1 MSVFDDYDNYDKK
14 LNLSE
19 GIEHVRENKPE
30 DKKKVEGYQPN
41 PQDEKYYEV
50 MGIKNSFDNVS
61 VGSDRYGQMLISV
74 NTLKEPGEVTL
85 DSDKKLMKGPRRK
98 KKIEAFGDFYTNLF
112 SNTHGA
118 FAFRADRN
126 ISDIRMMTEFER
138 IAKKR
143 VTKEQRDAMPL
154 LRLEE
159 DKALL
164 SEMRGKGASGN
175 DDFYERQQLE
185 RRVLKETEY
194 RDRFM
199 ARLRKARRKTYDN
212 GEEEEQK
219 DILKTLMTAEEGSDD
234 DTNDNDGTDDMIDEI
249 DDIMD
254 GIDETDEIL
263 DDTEISASR
272 SD

>member
-1 MSVFDDYDNYDKK
+1 MSVFDDYDNYDQK

-19 GIEHVRENKPE
+19 GIEHVRESKPE
-30 DKKKVEGYQPN
+30 DKKKVEGYEPN

-74 NTLKEPGEVTL
+74 NTMKEPGEVTL
-85 DSDKKLMKGPRRK
+85 DSDKKVMKGPRRK
-98 KKIEAFGDFYTNLF
+98 KKIEAFGDFYTNLY

-138 IAKKR
+138 IARRR
-143 VTKEQRDAMPL
+143 VSREQRDAMPL

-164 SEMRGKGASGN
+164 SEMRGKGDQGN
-175 DDFYERQQLE
+175 EDFYERQKLE
-185 RRVLKETEY
+185 KRVLRETEY

-199 ARLRKARRKTYDN
+199 ARLRKARRKTYDKRDD
-212 GEEEEQK
+212 EEQQEIVK
-219 DILKTLMTAEEGSDD
+219 ELMKADDAADDENDD
-234 DTNDNDGTDDMIDEI
+234 DEDIDEI
-249 DDIMD
+249 SDILS
-254 GIDETDEIL
+254 ENVEKL
-263 DDTEISASR
+263 
-272 SD
+272 

>member
-19 GIEHVRENKPE
+19 GIEHVRENDMQ
-30 DKKKVEGYQPN
+30 DKKKVEGYEPN

-85 DSDKKLMKGPRRK
+85 DSDKKKLKGPRRK
-98 KKIEAFGDFYTNLF
+98 KKIAAYGDFYTNLF
-112 SNTHGA
+112 ADRHGA

-126 ISDIRMMTEFER
+126 ISEIRMMKEFE
-138 IAKKR
+138 ILAKRR
-143 VTKEQRDAMPL
+143 VSKEQRDAMPL

-159 DKALL
+159 DRAEL
-164 SEMRGKGASGN
+164 EQMRSTGGSSN
-175 DDFYERQQLE
+175 DSFDEREQLE
-185 RRVLKETEY
+185 RRVLREIQY

-199 ARLRKARRKTYDN
+199 ARLRKARRKTYSSQIAEDDL
-212 GEEEEQK
+212 E
-219 DILKTLMTAEEGSDD
+219 TLTKQELTAQD
-234 DTNDNDGTDDMIDEI
+234 DTDGSTDDP
-249 DDIMD
+249 
-254 GIDETDEIL
+254 TDENNEEL
-263 DDTEISASR
+263 
-272 SD
+272 